1 MNNAPLR
8 MYWVSTR
15 VVAQRRRML
24 HHGSADAE
32 ER

>member
-8 MYWVSTR
+8 MYWVSMSM
-15 VVAQRRRML
+15 VAQKRRML

>member
-8 MYWVSTR
+8 MYWVSTT
-15 VVAQRRRML
+15 QRRGML